1 MAEITSEEIAA
12 TKPDC
17 RGAAALFAQA
27 QNVAIGKTKLDIL
40 PAFVLAIMA
49 GMLIATGAMMSPTTS
64 AQGESIPA
72 IAHAVCLEV
81 M

>member
-1 MAEITSEEIAA
+1 MLSGEIG
-12 TKPDC
+12 
-17 RGAAALFAQA
+17 RML
-27 QNVAIGKTKLDIL
+27 
-40 PAFVLAIMA
+40 
-49 GMLIATGAMMSPTTS
+49 LIATGAMMSPTTS